1 MEGIPK
7 EVSVY
12 QDKIYWA
19 ERRERERERERE
31 RGTVGNF
38 FNGEYKLKANDLQ
51 S

>member
-19 ERRERERERERE
+19 ERRERERLREG
-31 RGTVGNF
+31 GTVGNF